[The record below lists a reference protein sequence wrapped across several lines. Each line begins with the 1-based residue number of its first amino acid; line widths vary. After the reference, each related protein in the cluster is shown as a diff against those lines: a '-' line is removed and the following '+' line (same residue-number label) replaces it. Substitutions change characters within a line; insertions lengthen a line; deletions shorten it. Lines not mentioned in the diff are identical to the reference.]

1 MLSAACALLFPL
13 TGLTCAQQAYPLPP
27 GAKGVDFQLSKDGPV
42 VARLVTGGD
51 KVAKPYVWPVLT
63 PSGVPVTRSWPMLPD
78 APGAKDHKHQ
88 KSAWFCHG
96 DVVVEGIQSQPRKGV
111 AGTDFWSEE
120 TGHGRIVIEN
130 QPVALRIFIGN
141 LEFGAESSY
150 KLPQVSQASYTWQD
164 ATGRTLL
171 RENRKVAFQPLK
183 TTAWQMDFTSELS
196 ATEGTVTFE
205 DTKEGSMGIRVIDA
219 LTEKQGGKLINA
231 KGQTGE
237 KNVWGHEADWC
248 AYAGKVEGKPVAIAI
263 LDHPSN
269 PHRACWHARGYGL
282 MAANPFGRDKSGFP
296 DRKGKADLVKIPK
309 GEKLTLRYA
318 LVVLD
323 GEWDSAQKTITEAYA
338 TWSKT
343 K

>member
-1 MLSAACALLFPL
+1 MLSTACAWLLPL
-13 TGLTCAQQAYPLPP
+13 TGLTCAQDAFPLPAGATGIGFQMSVLP
-27 GAKGVDFQLSKDGPV
+27 GQTGPV
-42 VARLVTGGD
+42 VARLVIGGD
-51 KVAKPYVWPVLT
+51 TVAKPYVWPVLT
-63 PSGVPVTRSWPMLPD
+63 ASGVPVTRSWPMIPT
-78 APGAKDHKHQ
+78 APGTKDHKHQ

-96 DVVVEGIQSQPRKGV
+96 DVVVEGVKALPRKGV

-120 TGHGRIVIEN
+120 TGHGRIVLGGEATAVGKSGG
-130 QPVALRIFIGN
+130 VAR
-141 LEFGAESSY
+141 EVSSSY
-150 KLPQVSQASYTWQD
+150 RWQD
-164 ATGRTLL
+164 ASGRTLL
-171 RENRKVAFQPLK
+171 LENRKVAFQPLNS
-183 TTAWQMDFTSELS
+183 TAWQMDFTSELS
-196 ATEGTVTFE
+196 ATEGAVTFE
-205 DTKEGSMGIRVIDA
+205 DTKEGSMGIRVLDA

-263 LDHPSN
+263 LDHPAN

-296 DRKGKADLVKIPK
+296 DRKGKTDLVKIPK

-323 GEWDSAQKTITEAYA
+323 GEWDSAQKTIAEAYA
-338 TWSKT
+338 TWSKS

>member
-13 TGLTCAQQAYPLPP
+13 TGFTCAQDAYPLPKGARAVGFQMTVLP
-27 GAKGVDFQLSKDGPV
+27 GQEGPV
-42 VARLVTGGD
+42 VARLIIGGD
-51 KVAKPYVWPVLT
+51 AVAKPYVWPVLT

-96 DVVVEGIQSQPRKGV
+96 DVVVEGVKPQPRKGV

-120 TGHGRIVIEN
+120 TGHGRIVLGDEATAVGKSDGLTREVTSN
-130 QPVALRIFIGN
+130 YR
-141 LEFGAESSY
+141 
-150 KLPQVSQASYTWQD
+150 WQD
-164 ATGRTLL
+164 AAGRTLL
-171 RENRKVAFQPLK
+171 QENRKVTFQPIQS
-183 TTAWQMDFTSELS
+183 TAWQMEFTSDLIAS
-196 ATEGTVTFE
+196 EGAVTFE
-205 DTKEGSMGIRVIDA
+205 DTKEGSMGVRVIDA

-231 KGQTGE
+231 LGKTGE
-237 KNVWGHEADWC
+237 KNVWGRQADWC
-248 AYAGKVEGKPVAIAI
+248 AYAGKVDGKPVAIAI
-263 LDHPSN
+263 LDHPAN

-296 DRKGKADLVKIPK
+296 DRKGKTDLVKIAK
-309 GEKLTLRYA
+309 GDKLTLRYA

-323 GEWDSAQKTITEAYA
+323 GEWDTAQKTIAEAYA
-338 TWSKT
+338 SWAKT

>member
-1 MLSAACALLFPL
+1 MLSAACALLIPL
-13 TGLTCAQQAYPLPP
+13 TGLTSAQDAYPLPKGASGIGFQMSVLP
-27 GAKGVDFQLSKDGPV
+27 GQTGPV
-42 VARLVTGGD
+42 VARLVIGGD
-51 KVAKPYVWPVLT
+51 TVAKPYVWPVLT
-63 PSGVPVTRSWPMLPD
+63 PSGVQVTRSWPMLPD
-78 APGAKDHKHQ
+78 APGTKDHKHQ

-96 DVVVEGIQSQPRKGV
+96 DVVVEGIKALPRKGV

-120 TGHGRIVIEN
+120 TGHGRIVLGSEATA
-130 QPVALRIFIGN
+130 VGKSDTVVR
-141 LEFGAESSY
+141 EVTS
-150 KLPQVSQASYTWQD
+150 SYTWQD

-171 RENRKVAFQPLK
+171 RENRKVAFQPVK

-296 DRKGKADLVKIPK
+296 DRKGKTDLVKIPK

-323 GEWDSAQKTITEAYA
+323 GEWDSAQKTITDTYA

>member
-1 MLSAACALLFPL
+1 MLSAACALLLPL

-27 GAKGVDFQLSKDGPV
+27 GAKGVDFKLAKDSPV
-42 VARLVTGGD
+42 VARLVTGGE

-96 DVVVEGIQSQPRKGV
+96 DVVVDGIKALPRKGV

-120 TGHGRIVIEN
+120 TGHGRIILDETS
-130 QPVALRIFIGN
+130 N
-141 LEFGAESSY
+141 LTVQSGEITQMVTNSY
-150 KLPQVSQASYTWQD
+150 RWQD
-164 ATGRTLL
+164 ASGKTLL
-171 RENRKVAFQPLK
+171 QESRSIMVAPWSDS
-183 TTAWQMDFTSELS
+183 AWQMDFTSELIAS
-196 ATEGTVTFE
+196 EGAVTFE
-205 DTKEGSMGIRVIDA
+205 DTKEGSMGVRVIDA

-231 KGQTGE
+231 LGQTGE
-237 KNVWGHEADWC
+237 KNVWGRQADWC
-248 AYAGKVEGKPVAIAI
+248 AYAGKVDGKPVAIAI

-296 DRKGKADLVKIPK
+296 DRKGKTDLVKIAK

-323 GEWDSAQKTITEAYA
+323 GEWDTAQKTIAEAYK
-338 TWSKT
+338 TWAST